1 LLAGLPDALPNG
13 APGFRMAGIPTC
25 RLILLSFLVLWA
37 GVAGARAVDS
47 GSFTGHY
54 EPAVAGADLVF
65 ALDISQT
72 GSQADVSFSAS
83 MTDGSG
89 AAPEAEGKGRV
100 DAAGVL
106 KFTFKDSFDNE
117 GTGTLVQRPDGYH
130 LHLDVSKVV
139 DPRPTRFYGDIVLK
153 KLSDKPASS

>member
-1 LLAGLPDALPNG
+1 
-13 APGFRMAGIPTC
+13 MAGIRTC
-25 RLILLSFLVLWA
+25 RTILLAFLVLGT
-37 GVAGARAVDS
+37 GVAGARAADT

-54 EPAVAGADLVF
+54 EPAVARADSVF

-83 MTDGSG
+83 MSDGSG
-89 AAPEAEGKGRV
+89 AAPDADGKGTV

-117 GTGTLVQRPDGYH
+117 GTGTLVRRPDGYH
-130 LHLDVSKVV
+130 LHLDVGKIV
-139 DPRPTRFYGDIVLK
+139 DPRPTRFYGDILLK

>member
-1 LLAGLPDALPNG
+1 MPASA
-13 APGFRMAGIPTC
+13 
-25 RLILLSFLVLWA
+25 
-37 GVAGARAVDS
+37 

-54 EPAVAGADLVF
+54 EPAVAEADSVF

-72 GSQADVSFSAS
+72 GPQADISFSAS

-89 AAPEAEGKGRV
+89 AAPDADGKGTV
-100 DAAGVL
+100 DADGVL

-130 LHLDVSKVV
+130 LHLDVSKTV
-139 DPRPTRFYGDIVLK
+139 DPRPTRFYGDILLR
-153 KLSDKPASS
+153 KLSNKPASP